1 MVRQLSLSRGSYTV
15 HCTLSRENKLHFSLL
30 TLYITMFFLQ
40 VLQFLPLLQNQHLQ
54 IAIRPGIWKTKNH
67 LVDVLQLT
75 RYLFIYLFIQYH
87 EASP

>member
-1 MVRQLSLSRGSYTV
+1 
-15 HCTLSRENKLHFSLL
+15 
-30 TLYITMFFLQ
+30 MFFLQ

-54 IAIRPGIWKTKNH
+54 TAIRPGIWKTKNH

-75 RYLFIYLFIQYH
+75 RYLFIYLFIQHH